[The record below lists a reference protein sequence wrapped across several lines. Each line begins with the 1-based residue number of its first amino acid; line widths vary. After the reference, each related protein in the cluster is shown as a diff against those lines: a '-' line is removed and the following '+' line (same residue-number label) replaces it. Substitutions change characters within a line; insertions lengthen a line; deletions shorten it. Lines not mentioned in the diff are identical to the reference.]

1 MNLITTSY
9 GVRILTLGIG
19 AISNF
24 VVATL
29 LLDSFGNEGYA
40 VWVILTSLPSLIP
53 FADLGLGSNIFNY
66 FADKSQR
73 REAQN
78 NVTEVFLLSIFF
90 SIFFILVIALLI
102 FVLSNISYLTSRV
115 STKNLYVGLC
125 IMAITFVAVPF
136 SLATKKMFAEE
147 KIASVFFIQGLIPPL
162 TASATFIL
170 LSNNI
175 QSVYF
180 LVFVPSVTYLITTL
194 AIFKVSAIT
203 KFFAF
208 TNFEKFRRNIR
219 KSLSLG
225 GWSLCITTVTT
236 LVWQAPKYVIQTFGT
251 PIDLTSYSLM
261 SLFLIPG
268 LSLTAVAAT
277 WNTTRVRRR
286 DHSADVTLMT
296 KRSIRVSQIASV
308 IFSIFAFLGFQV
320 MNKVGF
326 VTPDYSSQF
335 IAFVALMSCSTWMI
349 PLSTFTSKFDLRWIA
364 IRIIPCF
371 IFSILILA
379 ILINFHYNLALL
391 FYILLFN
398 ILTSFFSMKRV
409 RNLQDLQAAPQ
420 QISLE

>member
-1 MNLITTSY
+1 MNQITTSF

-90 SIFFILVIALLI
+90 SFFFILILAFFI
-102 FVLSNISYLTSRV
+102 FVLTNVSYATSRV
-115 STKNLYVGLC
+115 TSKDLFVGFC
-125 IMAITFVAVPF
+125 IIAITFIAVPF
-136 SLATKKMFAEE
+136 SLAAKKMFAEE
-147 KIASVFFIQGLIPPL
+147 RIITVFLIQGLMPPI
-162 TASATFIL
+162 TAFATFIL
-170 LSNNI
+170 LSNDT

-180 LVFVPSVTYLITTL
+180 LVFVPSITYLITTL

-203 KFFAF
+203 KCFAF
-208 TNFEKFRRNIR
+208 TNFDKFRRNIR

-225 GWSLCITTVTT
+225 GWSLCVTTVTA
-236 LVWQAPKYVIQTFGT
+236 LVWQAPKYLIQAFGS
-251 PIDLTSYSLM
+251 PVDLTSYSLM

-268 LSLTAVAAT
+268 LSLTAVVAT

-286 DHSADVTLMT
+286 GYSADVTLMT
-296 KRSIRVSQIASV
+296 NRSIRISQIASV
-308 IFSIFAFLGFQV
+308 IFSISAFLGFQL
-320 MNKVGF
+320 MNKVGL
-326 VTPDYSSQF
+326 VTPDYRSQF
-335 IAFVALMSCSTWMI
+335 IAFVALISCSTWMI
-349 PLSTFTSKFDLRWIA
+349 PLSTFTSKLDLRWIA

-371 IFSILILA
+371 MFSILMLA
-379 ILINFHYNLALL
+379 VLIKFDYSLALL
-391 FYILLFN
+391 FYVLLLN
-398 ILTSFFSMKRV
+398 ASISFFSVKRL
-409 RNLQDLQAAPQ
+409 RNLQDLQEPRQ
-420 QISLE
+420 QTSLE